1 MKIKSLISVLCFLFA
16 FSIHAQVGIGTET
29 PNASSLLELSS
40 TSKGLLV
47 PRMTEAQKNA
57 ISSPA
62 QGLLIY
68 QTDGTIG
75 FYNHDGS
82 NWSPLSQSSLS
93 TPTFLYGTEN
103 VLLDGTTSP
112 TVGTMHRS
120 VGLGYLTLK
129 SVTSGN
135 KNVAIGSY
143 AMNRNTTG
151 EKNVGIGWTALYQNT
166 SGSRNVAIGGSEALD
181 ANTTGSDNVAIGDRA
196 MTYNTTGQA
205 NIAIGYLSLGNNNG
219 GNYNTMIGYG
229 SGSNIRTEN
238 GNTGN
243 DNVGM
248 GYRALELNYSGDGN
262 VAIGWD
268 ALRRTKGSGNLGV
281 GYKAGWY
288 NVDGSNNTFIGKQAG
303 IGSSNA
309 TNLTNATALGYNA
322 IVNASNKIQLGDSNV
337 TLVETSGTVSASA
350 FVGDG
355 SGLTNLPAST
365 IVTPISAENLTLSDS
380 HHGKILTTQW
390 SNQPTFPDPNTLSA
404 GLTCTIVSYSSYE
417 GSWSFPSN
425 SVVGIRSDNKYRTT
439 DHTGTTVSQN
449 NLTKG
454 GWGYKVD
461 RLGFMAGGT
470 IQIRVVKIN
479 GTNYYFV
486 SGDYH
491 YLP

>member
-1 MKIKSLISVLCFLFA
+1 MTIRFFY
-16 FSIHAQVGIGTET
+16 FSILLLLTLTLNAQVGIGTET
-29 PNASSLLELSS
+29 PNTSSLLELSS

-75 FYNHDGS
+75 FYNYDGS
-82 NWSPLSQSSLS
+82 NWSQLNQNSS
-93 TPTFLYGTEN
+93 
-103 VLLDGTTSP
+103 
-112 TVGTMHRS
+112 
-120 VGLGYLTLK
+120 
-129 SVTSGN
+129 
-135 KNVAIGSY
+135 
-143 AMNRNTTG
+143 
-151 EKNVGIGWTALYQNT
+151 
-166 SGSRNVAIGGSEALD
+166 
-181 ANTTGSDNVAIGDRA
+181 
-196 MTYNTTGQA
+196 
-205 NIAIGYLSLGNNNG
+205 
-219 GNYNTMIGYG
+219 
-229 SGSNIRTEN
+229 
-238 GNTGN
+238 
-243 DNVGM
+243 
-248 GYRALELNYSGDGN
+248 
-262 VAIGWD
+262 
-268 ALRRTKGSGNLGV
+268 
-281 GYKAGWY
+281 
-288 NVDGSNNTFIGKQAG
+288 
-303 IGSSNA
+303 
-309 TNLTNATALGYNA
+309 
-322 IVNASNKIQLGDSNV
+322 
-337 TLVETSGTVSASA
+337 
-350 FVGDG
+350 
-355 SGLTNLPAST
+355 

-404 GLTCTIVSYSSYE
+404 GLTCTIVSYSNYE

-449 NLTKG
+449 NLSKG

-470 IQIRVVKIN
+470 IQIRVVQIN